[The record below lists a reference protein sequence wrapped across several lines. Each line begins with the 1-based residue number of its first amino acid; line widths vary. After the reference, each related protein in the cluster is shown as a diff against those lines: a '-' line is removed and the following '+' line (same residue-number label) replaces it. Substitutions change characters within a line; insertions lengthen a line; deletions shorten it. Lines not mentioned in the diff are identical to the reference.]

1 MFWRYDDLKTV
12 EMLPGV
18 SRRNLAVGEK
28 MMVCEIRLKKGAE
41 VPWHSHP
48 HEQVGHVASGRLQ
61 FWIGDEERTLGHG
74 QIVLAP
80 AGQPHGVFNDGPGR
94 LVLLVYMAPNPT
106 PGAMD
111 ERRAQSVDSRHEG

>member
-61 FWIGDEERTLGHG
+61 FWIGDEERTLGPG
-74 QIVLAP
+74 DGYFVP
-80 AGQPHGVFNDGPGR
+80 GGVQHKVVALEDDTIAIDVFSPPR
-94 LVLLVYMAPNPT
+94 
-106 PGAMD
+106 D
-111 ERRAQSVDSRHEG
+111 EYRD